1 MYAAKRYAY
10 TPPVYRVRNLLA
22 AFDHNKHADRPKAV
36 KKDRS
41 VRLHRIWNKKSG
53 RWSVYEEKEKKT
65 FQYIPELLTSA
76 LKLRLN
82 DNTGMKKKKTPGT
95 FRNI

>member
-22 AFDHNKHADRPKAV
+22 AIDHNKHADRPKAV

-41 VRLHRIWNKKSG
+41 VRYMI
-53 RWSVYEEKEKKT
+53 
-65 FQYIPELLTSA
+65 I
-76 LKLRLN
+76 
-82 DNTGMKKKKTPGT
+82 
-95 FRNI
+95 